1 MRHFASIILLIVFL
15 SGCDKKVET
24 QQVPIADFI
33 INCGD
38 CLAPCIVLFTNAS
51 QNATSYSWDF
61 GDGSSSIEKD
71 AQHLFKQ
78 KGKYIVKL
86 NVKGE
91 GGEATVIKEL
101 NIGEVLPVPFA
112 DFSFP
117 NLEYVAPCEVSFTNE
132 SNNVNS
138 YLWNFGDG
146 TNTSTEISPK
156 HTFLQKG
163 TFKVTLSATGIGGT
177 NIVSKTID
185 IKSEEEVNIDD
196 VAVVLEYNSLWDI
209 HTKPDRIKYPN
220 IRIQPDIWD
229 CNRVLNDLSAKVQ
242 PETYDFVLCYTLQEV
257 PHWKNSGYRFAHP
270 GDNIGFPNS
279 SGTIIAKPTG
289 WNRLRSVPHM
299 NSLEF
304 TKPQTDVP
312 LNYNTS
318 LTAFHEIGHFWGVFI
333 TAQDSVGPRNWK
345 PDYPIAWLAAGGGHW
360 SWVFKEFEGQK
371 MPGIMY
377 SGPSG
382 TFNDFDLYLMGLM
395 GYEEASKTVYTIY
408 ENEQP
413 DKTHELRL
421 DDLIY
426 ALKYAANSSIYS
438 GDGKRFPD
446 TDPSVKQINV
456 LIVVIKGKDE
466 KVTDF
471 HRQQLRK
478 LKQDLDAD
486 WSIVTKNRSK
496 ISTTILRK

>member
-1 MRHFASIILLIVFL
+1 MKQWTAFFLLIIFL
-15 SGCDKKVET
+15 SGCDKRVEP
-24 QQVPIADFI
+24 QQIPVADFI

-38 CLAPCIVLFTNAS
+38 CKAPCVVLFTNVS
-51 QNATSYSWDF
+51 QYATSYSWDF

-71 AQHLFKQ
+71 SQHTFMQ
-78 KGKYIVKL
+78 KGKYSIKL
-86 NVKGE
+86 KVKGD
-91 GGEATVIKEL
+91 GGEASVIKEL
-101 NIGEVLPVPFA
+101 NIGEMVPIPFA
-112 DFSFP
+112 YFSFP
-117 NLEYVAPCEVSFTNE
+117 DIEYVAPSEVIFANE
-132 SNNVNS
+132 SKNVNS

-146 TNTSTEISPK
+146 TSTSTEISPK

-185 IKSEEEVNIDD
+185 VKSKEEVNIDD

-209 HTKPDRIKYPN
+209 HNKPDRIKYPN
-220 IRIQPDIWD
+220 IRIQPDNWD
-229 CNRVLNDLSAKVQ
+229 CLRVLNDLSAIVQ
-242 PETYDFVLCYTLQEV
+242 PEVYDFVLCYTLQEV
-257 PHWKNSGYRFAHP
+257 PCWINSGYSYSHP
-270 GDNIGFPNS
+270 GNNIGFSNLNT
-279 SGTIIAKPTG
+279 TIYKPIG
-289 WNRLRSVPHM
+289 WNRLRSVPSM

-304 TKPQTDVP
+304 TKPVPDAP
-312 LNYNTS
+312 LNYRTS
-318 LTAFHEIGHFWGVFI
+318 LSAFHEMGHFWGVFI

-360 SWVFKEFEGQK
+360 SWVFKDSDGLK

-377 SGPSG
+377 SGPTG
-382 TFNDFDLYLMGLM
+382 RFNDFDLYIMGLM
-395 GYEEASKTVYTIY
+395 GYAEASKTTYTIY

-421 DDLIY
+421 DDLIE
-426 ALKYAANSSIYS
+426 ALKFSGKNYLYS
-438 GDGKRFPD
+438 GDGKRIPD
-446 TDPSVKQINV
+446 TDPSMNQINV
-456 LIVVIKGKDE
+456 LVVVIKGKDE
-466 KVTDF
+466 KLTDI

-486 WSIVTKNRSK
+486 WSIVTKNRSQ